1 MHGVLVIF
9 VICCLHISQAVMG
22 SGRALY
28 YNLRIIQIEAN
39 ESEKKKRISETKVEE
54 MLESMCDATSTT
66 GHWIR
71 KLDIDIAKENNQPYL
86 TLTTPDTDTGPG
98 TGVSIINFT

>member
-1 MHGVLVIF
+1 MFMHGVLVIF

-22 SGRALY
+22 SGSGLPTGKIAKDEVPLIACQTCDHFSRALY

-54 MLESMCDATSTT
+54 I
-66 GHWIR
+66 H
-71 KLDIDIAKENNQPYL
+71 
-86 TLTTPDTDTGPG
+86 
-98 TGVSIINFT
+98 V